1 MNKKNIILLLALLL
15 IVSVVSVACKPKDE
29 KPAST
34 SSNNTEIKEKEKE
47 KKSSVGQIIIG
58 STTEFTGDWIKYS
71 KSNPSDYEIY
81 QFIRGMNTI
90 AIKPDGRYE
99 INKTVIEK
107 SHVEENEDKSKT
119 YTFTIRDGLKYEDG
133 TEIRAK
139 DYVASVMIW
148 SLAFVQDAGVGDGA
162 GIYLKGY
169 EDFSKGTV
177 KEFSG
182 VNLISEKEFS
192 LTIAAENLPYFYELS
207 AVESSPTKLE
217 FWVDDLIDIKD
228 DGDGVYFSENLNLEE
243 FKKSFNVAR
252 KEVENFPSTGAYKLV
267 SYDKNVGKVVLK
279 VNKNFPGDYTGQK
292 PKIKK
297 IVYKK
302 VEKEKALKELEKGSI
317 DLLSQVSDG
326 ENIKKGLTLAEES
339 KFDYTQYPRAGYGK
353 LVFQTDFGPTQYIEV
368 RKAIAY
374 LMDRKAAAKTF
385 TDGYGKLIEGPYTEQ
400 MWFYG
405 ETKSELEEKLNK
417 YEYNIETAKEL
428 LENGGWIFDKDGNV
442 YREGIRYKRQ
452 NNGEFIPLK
461 IELAS
466 PERSLISDIL
476 LLKLQEN
483 PDVKEAG
490 MEIKQTIMSFDEV
503 LLYMYRDGE
512 KDRKYEKPKFGMYN
526 LAEEFTP
533 KYDLSKNYTRDPEML
548 EAGYNIN
555 FLLDEQL
562 ESTAKAMV
570 ELNPQAEEQYKE
582 NFVEFVIRWN
592 ELLPDIPLY
601 SNMYYDF
608 FNKKLKNYEIN
619 SFKSI
624 SEALLY
630 ADIEEK

>member
-15 IVSVVSVACKPKDE
+15 IVSVVLVACKPKDE

-47 KKSSVGQIIIG
+47 SSVGQIIIG

-90 AIKPDGRYE
+90 AINSDGRYE

-107 SHVEENEDKSKT
+107 SLVEENEDKSKT

-139 DYVASVMIW
+139 DYVSSVMIW
-148 SLAFVQDAGVGDGA
+148 SLAFVQDAGLGPGA

-169 EDFSKGTV
+169 ADFSKGII

-228 DGDGVYFSENLNLEE
+228 DGNGVYFSEDLNLEE
-243 FKKSFNVAR
+243 FKKKFNVAR
-252 KEVENFPSTGAYKLV
+252 KEVEKFPSTGAYKLV

-279 VNKNFPGDYTGQK
+279 VNKNFPGDYAGQK

-326 ENIKKGLTLAEES
+326 ENIKKGLTLAEEG
-339 KFDYTQYPRAGYGK
+339 KFDYTQYPRRGYGK

-368 RKAIAY
+368 RKAIAH
-374 LMDRKAAAKTF
+374 LIDRKASAKTF
-385 TDGYGKLIEGPYTEQ
+385 TDGYGKLIDGPYTEQ
-400 MWFYG
+400 MWFYE

-417 YEYNIETAKEL
+417 YEYNVETAKEL
-428 LENGGWIFDKDGNV
+428 LENGGWIFDKDGNA

-466 PERSLISDIL
+466 PERSLISDLL

-483 PDVKEAG
+483 PDIKEAG

-512 KDRKYEKPKFGMYN
+512 NDKKYEKPKFGMYN

-555 FLLDEQL
+555 FLIDEQL
-562 ESTAKAMV
+562 ESAAKAMV
-570 ELNPQAEEQYKE
+570 ELNPQAEEKYKE